1 MTLDSLLKD
10 YVAYNF
16 WANERIIHWLK
27 TKPSDKIT
35 LYVASSFPSL
45 RATLLHIW
53 AAEDIWL
60 HRLQQISPTEF
71 LSNTFQGTDE
81 ELFERLLQNSESFK
95 NFIHRQSADFFDLT
109 IAYKHTT
116 GKLYEQYSAEIIQHC
131 MQHSTFH
138 RGQIIT
144 MARNLEITDPPKT
157 DYIEY
162 VRLKHSNLL

>member
-1 MTLDSLLKD
+1 MTLDTLLKD
-10 YVAYNF
+10 YTSYNL

-27 TKPSDKIT
+27 TKPTEKMSY
-35 LYVASSFPSL
+35 YVASSFPSL

-71 LSNTFQGTDE
+71 ISNSFQGSDS

-95 NFIHRQSADFFDLT
+95 NFVQRQSAEFFELT
-109 IAYKHTT
+109 ISYKHTS
-116 GKLYEQYSAEIIQHC
+116 GKQFEQFSAEIILHC
-131 MQHSTFH
+131 MQHSTLH

-144 MARNLEITDPPKT
+144 IARNLEITDPPKT

-162 VRLKHSNLL
+162 VRLKQPDVL

>member
-1 MTLDSLLKD
+1 MTIDALLQD
-10 YVAYNF
+10 YTAYNL

-27 TKPSDKIT
+27 TKPAEKMSQF
-35 LYVASSFPSL
+35 VASSFPSL
-45 RATLLHIW
+45 RTTLLHIW

-60 HRLQQISPTEF
+60 QRLQQISPTAF
-71 LSNTFQGTDE
+71 LSTTFQGTDT

-95 NFIHRQSADFFDLT
+95 NFVHRQSAEFFDLT
-109 IAYKHTT
+109 ISYKHTT
-116 GKLYEQYSAEIIQHC
+116 GKQFEQYSAEIILHC

-144 MARNLEITDPPKT
+144 IARNLEITDPPKT

-162 VRLKHSNLL
+162 VRLKQPDVM